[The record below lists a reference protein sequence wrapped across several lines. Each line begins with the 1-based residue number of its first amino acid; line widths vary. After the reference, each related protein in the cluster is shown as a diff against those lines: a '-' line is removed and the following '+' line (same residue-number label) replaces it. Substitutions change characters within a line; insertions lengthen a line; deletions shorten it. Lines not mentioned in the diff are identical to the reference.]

1 MRVMVSSYE
10 YDESVS
16 IMEGLQLFFF
26 FFNVF
31 IYLFCPLSETLDL
44 LC

>member
-1 MRVMVSSYE
+1 MRVMVSGHE
-10 YDESVS
+10 YDESVL
-16 IMEGLQLFFF
+16 IMEGFQLFF